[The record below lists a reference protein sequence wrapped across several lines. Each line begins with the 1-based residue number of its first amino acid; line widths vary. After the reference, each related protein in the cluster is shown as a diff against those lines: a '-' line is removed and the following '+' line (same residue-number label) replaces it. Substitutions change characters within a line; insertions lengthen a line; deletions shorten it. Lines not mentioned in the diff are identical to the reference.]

1 MSDPNQNP
9 FAAYQRA
16 ASAAVQPAAPAAP
29 NGGATTAFAQPPA
42 PAPAP
47 AAVNNPGGFGGAS
60 LEWGGNDNDPNAK
73 TVRLRDRLN
82 EADTERRKDEEA
94 AIARERAAE
103 IRREVRMAKIKYMTD
118 MPDSQPAGTGT
129 LLYVILLLNVKV
141 KRDRFL
147 NILELIFQ
155 WRNSCLKKVYKTN

>member
-16 ASAAVQPAAPAAP
+16 AAAAAPPVAPPPPVAP
-29 NGGATTAFAQPPA
+29 NNAASYASTTTYAQPP
-42 PAPAP
+42 PPVQQPSQPAP

-60 LEWGGNDNDPNAK
+60 LQWGGNDNDPNAK

-94 AIARERAAE
+94 AMARERAAE
-103 IRREVRMAKIKYMTD
+103 IRREVRIAKVRYMTD

-129 LLYVILLLNVKV
+129 LLLT
-141 KRDRFL
+141 
-147 NILELIFQ
+147 IF
-155 WRNSCLKKVYKTN
+155 RMSEY

>member
-16 ASAAVQPAAPAAP
+16 AAAATAPAPAPAPAGWGAGNGAAPAPAGWGAA
-29 NGGATTAFAQPPA
+29 NGAA

-60 LEWGGNDNDPNAK
+60 LQWGGNDNDPNAK

-94 AIARERAAE
+94 AIARERASE
-103 IRREVRMAKIKYMTD
+103 IRREERMKKIKYMSD
-118 MPDSQPAGTGT
+118 MPDSQPAGTGMM
-129 LLYVILLLNVKV
+129 
-141 KRDRFL
+141 
-147 NILELIFQ
+147 IFV
-155 WRNSCLKKVYKTN
+155 LFVF

>member
-16 ASAAVQPAAPAAP
+16 AAATAPAPAPMAP
-29 NGGATTAFAQPPA
+29 NGAA

-47 AAVNNPGGFGGAS
+47 AAVNNPGGFGGPS
-60 LEWGGNDNDPNAK
+60 LQWGGNENDPNAK

-103 IRREVRMAKIKYMTD
+103 IRREERMKKIKYMSD
-118 MPDSQPAGTGT
+118 MPDNQPAGTGM
-129 LLYVILLLNVKV
+129 ISI
-141 KRDRFL
+141 FL
-147 NILELIFQ
+147 
-155 WRNSCLKKVYKTN
+155 